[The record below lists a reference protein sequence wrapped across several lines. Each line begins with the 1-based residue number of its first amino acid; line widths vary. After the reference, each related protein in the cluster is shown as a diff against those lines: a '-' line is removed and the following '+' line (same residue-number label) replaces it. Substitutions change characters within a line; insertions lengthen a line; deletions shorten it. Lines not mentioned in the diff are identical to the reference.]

1 MSYVKIGV
9 AGPVGSGKTALIEAL
24 SRKMANDYSIG
35 VITNDIYTKEDAQ
48 FLAKNS
54 VLPVE
59 RIIGVETGGCPH
71 TAIREDASMN
81 LEAVDEMMERFPD
94 IELLFIESGGDNLS
108 ATFSPEL
115 VDATIFVIDVAEGDK
130 IPRKGGPGIT
140 RSDLL
145 VINKI
150 DLAPYV
156 GASLEV
162 MEHDSKKM
170 RGERPFL
177 FTNIRGDVHVD
188 DVVSWIKENVLL
200 EGMLMENKFGKIS
213 RITACAALKNGKTIL
228 EDLSFTAPYKI
239 MAPFAKENGGIQI
252 MPLCAS
258 AGIMEGDSQEF
269 SYHVKEGADL
279 EVLSQSF
286 EKIHKMDEGS
296 ASRTISVQV
305 DPHAVL
311 YYYPQPVIPFAQSSF
326 TSTMTIH
333 LADETSRLFLLEII
347 SCGRNAHEER
357 FQYRRFA
364 SKVQIFRGQKLIY
377 RDNTCYLP
385 DQMPM
390 EGIGMYEGYTHMANL
405 FLSRTEYADTLLN
418 EIREI
423 LDGDPEIDGG
433 ATTLSGGDLAVR
445 IFGHRAQKLQQ
456 TAEKIKTVYEKLL

>member
-1 MSYVKIGV
+1 
-9 AGPVGSGKTALIEAL
+9 
-24 SRKMANDYSIG
+24 
-35 VITNDIYTKEDAQ
+35 
-48 FLAKNS
+48 
-54 VLPVE
+54 
-59 RIIGVETGGCPH
+59 
-71 TAIREDASMN
+71 
-81 LEAVDEMMERFPD
+81 
-94 IELLFIESGGDNLS
+94 
-108 ATFSPEL
+108 
-115 VDATIFVIDVAEGDK
+115 
-130 IPRKGGPGIT
+130 
-140 RSDLL
+140 
-145 VINKI
+145 
-150 DLAPYV
+150 
-156 GASLEV
+156 
-162 MEHDSKKM
+162 
-170 RGERPFL
+170 
-177 FTNIRGDVHVD
+177 
-188 DVVSWIKENVLL
+188 
-200 EGMLMENKFGKIS
+200 MLMENKFGKIS

-239 MAPFAKENGGIQI
+239 MAPFEKENGGIQI

-296 ASRTISVQV
+296 SSRTISVQV

>member
-1 MSYVKIGV
+1 
-9 AGPVGSGKTALIEAL
+9 
-24 SRKMANDYSIG
+24 
-35 VITNDIYTKEDAQ
+35 
-48 FLAKNS
+48 
-54 VLPVE
+54 
-59 RIIGVETGGCPH
+59 
-71 TAIREDASMN
+71 
-81 LEAVDEMMERFPD
+81 
-94 IELLFIESGGDNLS
+94 
-108 ATFSPEL
+108 
-115 VDATIFVIDVAEGDK
+115 
-130 IPRKGGPGIT
+130 
-140 RSDLL
+140 
-145 VINKI
+145 
-150 DLAPYV
+150 
-156 GASLEV
+156 
-162 MEHDSKKM
+162 
-170 RGERPFL
+170 
-177 FTNIRGDVHVD
+177 
-188 DVVSWIKENVLL
+188 
-200 EGMLMENKFGKIS
+200 MLMENKFGKIS

-333 LADETSRLFLLEII
+333 LADETYRLFLLEII

-418 EIREI
+418 
-423 LDGDPEIDGG
+423 
-433 ATTLSGGDLAVR
+433 V
-445 IFGHRAQKLQQ
+445 
-456 TAEKIKTVYEKLL
+456 KTEYGPPFLRSWENH